1 MEFRWIEWNL
11 AHIAEHGIKP
21 EEAERVVQNAHP
33 PYPEERDN
41 DKLLVIGRG
50 DGERW
55 LQVIYV
61 LDDDGTAFVIH
72 ARPLDDG
79 EKRRYRRRMRR

>member
-11 AHIAEHGIKP
+11 EHIAQHGVDP
-21 EEAERVVQNAHP
+21 HEAEVVVENAEA

-41 DKLLVIGRG
+41 EKLLVIGRG
-50 DGERW
+50 AGGRW
-55 LQVIYV
+55 LQVIYI

-72 ARPLDDG
+72 SRPLNDR
-79 EKRRYRRRMRR
+79 EKRRYRRRIGR